1 MATLK
6 FVIQIKDSKLLLLGI
21 VEEGESA
28 TYTVNSDTYESI
40 GSLTSGD
47 FVDETSLETIK
58 YNDEYIRAKK
68 KALSILAFAD
78 NNRRNLL
85 MKLQR
90 AGYSR
95 EIAET
100 VCEEMVALGYINEL
114 RQLEIVILNEAN
126 GKLRGPMKIIASL
139 SAKGYNSRDI
149 REAMNNLIE
158 SGEVDFERNKELLLE
173 KKMTS
178 DDEEEKKKI
187 LYKNGYKV

>member
-6 FVIQIKDSKLLLLGI
+6 FVRQIKDSKLLLLGI

-28 TYTVNSDTYESI
+28 TYTVNLETYENI
-40 GSLTSGD
+40 GSLRQGD
-47 FVDETSLETIK
+47 FIDEASLDSIK
-58 YNDEYIRAKK
+58 YTDEYIRAKK
-68 KALSILAFAD
+68 KALSLLAFAD

-90 AGYSR
+90 ADFSR

-100 VCEEMVALGYINEL
+100 VCEEMVSLGYINEL

-149 REAMNNLIE
+149 REAMNNLTE
-158 SGEVDFERNKELLLE
+158 SGGVDFERNAQLLLE
-173 KKMTS
+173 KKLTS
-178 DDEEEKKKI
+178 DDEDEKKKI